1 MEKLESLVDLNT
13 KISYNDDAIVL
24 ISQDGCAKCDILK
37 NILPEFEKTGDITKP
52 IFSLN
57 LDDEDVD
64 RELAIEK
71 FNVMSTPLLLCFKN
85 GELKV
90 TLEGDDVNPMKFK
103 DLENI

>member
-1 MEKLESLVDLNT
+1 M
-13 KISYNDDAIVL
+13 
-24 ISQDGCAKCDILK
+24 
-37 NILPEFEKTGDITKP
+37 
-52 IFSLN
+52 
-57 LDDEDVD
+57 D